1 MYNSQCIRNGHQ
13 HHYHKDLQADTCT
26 YSEIF
31 TNSGVPLY
39 SILVTIINGHQH
51 HHRAEWEKTGL
62 WVVHLM
68 QKNTIM
74 VTRTKSEN
82 LIFCGDVLSGCQYWW
97 PLEMGINIIMSK
109 WEKTRVHLMQKKTM
123 NDRQSLCNLNSVQR
137 KLSQSHK
144 RRMVTS
150 SRALIEIM
158 WRSLGLRSI
167 FFLEHL
173 IPNKELGEI

>member
-1 MYNSQCIRNGHQ
+1 M
-13 HHYHKDLQADTCT
+13 
-26 YSEIF
+26 
-31 TNSGVPLY
+31 
-39 SILVTIINGHQH
+39 VTIINGHQH

-97 PLEMGINIIMSK
+97 PLEMGINIIISK

-150 SRALIEIM
+150 FRRLEKLCEGHSDFFQ
-158 WRSLGLRSI
+158 SSI
-167 FFLEHL
+167 FFLGHL
-173 IPNKELGEI
+173 YKTIQRRYRIFWHHHERLHVFEKKKKI